1 MQVRGSRR
9 STAAC
14 KKTFKALK
22 KTFKP
27 LKSAF
32 KAIKKFKVFQQAFQH
47 PRAHSANKVS
57 ISFIPA
63 RKPEFPRQCLKKR
76 KTSLKKKQS
85 FKEREIS

>member
-22 KTFKP
+22 SAFKTTKKTFK
-27 LKSAF
+27 A
-32 KAIKKFKVFQQAFQH
+32 FQQAFQH
-47 PRAHSANKVS
+47 PRAHSTNKVS

>member
-22 KTFKP
+22 
-27 LKSAF
+27 SAF
-32 KAIKKFKVFQQAFQH
+32 KATKKTFKAFQQAFQH

-63 RKPEFPRQCLKKR
+63 RKPEFPRHCLKKR

>member
-22 KTFKP
+22 
-27 LKSAF
+27 SAF
-32 KAIKKFKVFQQAFQH
+32 KATKKTFKAFQH

>member
-14 KKTFKALK
+14 KKTFK
-22 KTFKP
+22 P

-32 KAIKKFKVFQQAFQH
+32 KATKKTFKAFQH
-47 PRAHSANKVS
+47 HRAHSTNKVS

>member
-9 STAAC
+9 SKAAC
-14 KKTFKALK
+14 KRTFKA
-22 KTFKP
+22 

-32 KAIKKFKVFQQAFQH
+32 KATKKTFKAFQQAFQH

-63 RKPEFPRQCLKKR
+63 RKPEFPRHCLKKR

>member
-1 MQVRGSRR
+1 MQMRGSRR
-9 STAAC
+9 STTAC
-14 KKTFKALK
+14 K

-32 KAIKKFKVFQQAFQH
+32 KATKKTFKAFQH

-63 RKPEFPRQCLKKR
+63 RKPEFPRHCLKKR

>member
-22 KTFKP
+22 
-27 LKSAF
+27 SAF
-32 KAIKKFKVFQQAFQH
+32 KATKKTFKAFQH
-47 PRAHSANKVS
+47 PRAHSTNKVS

>member
-9 STAAC
+9 STTAC
-14 KKTFKALK
+14 K

-32 KAIKKFKVFQQAFQH
+32 KATKKTFKAFQQTFQH

-63 RKPEFPRQCLKKR
+63 RKPEFPRHCLKKR

>member
-22 KTFKP
+22 
-27 LKSAF
+27 SAF
-32 KAIKKFKVFQQAFQH
+32 KATKKTFKAFQH

-63 RKPEFPRQCLKKR
+63 RKPEFPRHCLKKR

>member
-9 STAAC
+9 STAAS

-22 KTFKP
+22 SAFKA

-32 KAIKKFKVFQQAFQH
+32 KATKKTFKAFQH

-63 RKPEFPRQCLKKR
+63 RKPEFPRHCLKKR

>member
-9 STAAC
+9 SKAAC
-14 KKTFKALK
+14 K

-32 KAIKKFKVFQQAFQH
+32 KATKKTFKAFQH
-47 PRAHSANKVS
+47 PRAHSTNKVS

>member
-22 KTFKP
+22 
-27 LKSAF
+27 SAF
-32 KAIKKFKVFQQAFQH
+32 KATKKTFKAFQH

-85 FKEREIS
+85 FKEREIC

>member
-14 KKTFKALK
+14 KKTFK
-22 KTFKP
+22 P

-32 KAIKKFKVFQQAFQH
+32 KATKKTFKAFQH
-47 PRAHSANKVS
+47 PRAHSTNKVS

-63 RKPEFPRQCLKKR
+63 RKPEFPRHCLKKR